1 MIWKP
6 KRLTRQQM
14 EERRLAGG
22 RLLRK
27 HRLTRSQ
34 IARRLGVSR
43 AAVSQWAKRLRSG
56 GLRRLRARKST
67 GRPSKLTRQQQRML
81 LRKLKR
87 GARAAGF
94 RTERWTLWRI
104 GRLIEREFGIAYH
117 PNYLNRLLNKL
128 DWSTQVPQACA
139 TERDDKAVEAWLQHD
154 WPRIKKGHVETK
166 QPSCF
171 SMRWG
176 SRSWHHWGVRGHRA
190 VSVRCCVA

>member
-1 MIWKP
+1 M
-6 KRLTRQQM
+6 
-14 EERRLAGG
+14 
-22 RLLRK
+22 LRK

-87 GARAAGF
+87 GARTAGF

-104 GRLIEREFGIAYH
+104 GQLIEREFGIAYH
-117 PNYLNRLLNKL
+117 PNYLNRLLDKL

-154 WPRIKKGHVETK
+154 WPRIKKRRVETK

-171 SMRWG
+171 SMRWA
-176 SRSWHHWGVRGHRA
+176 SRSWHRWGARGHRA
-190 VSVRCCVA
+190 ASVQCCVASHASGASCRLPSA

>member
-1 MIWKP
+1 MTWKP

-14 EERRLAGG
+14 EERRLTGG

-27 HRLTRSQ
+27 RRLTRAE

-43 AAVSQWAKRLRSG
+43 AAVSQWIKRLRSG

-94 RTERWTLWRI
+94 PTERWTLWRI
-104 GRLIEREFGIAYH
+104 GRLIEREFGVAYH
-117 PNYLNRLLNKL
+117 SNYLNRLLDKL
-128 DWSTQVPQACA
+128 NWSTQVPQACA
-139 TERDDKAVEAWLQHD
+139 AERDDKAVAAWLQHD
-154 WPRIKKGHVETK
+154 WPRIKKRRVETK

-176 SRSWHHWGVRGHRA
+176 SRS
-190 VSVRCCVA
+190 

>member
-1 MIWKP
+1 MTWKP

-27 HRLTRSQ
+27 RRLTQAR

-43 AAVSQWAKRLRSG
+43 AAVNQWANRLRSG
-56 GLRRLRARKST
+56 GLRRLRARKSG
-67 GRPSKLTRQQQRML
+67 GRPSKLTRLQQQML

-104 GRLIEREFGIAYH
+104 GRLLEREFRVVYH
-117 PNYLNRLLNKL
+117 PNYLKRLLNKL
-128 DWSTQVPQACA
+128 DWSLQVPQACA
-139 TERDDKAVEAWLQHD
+139 TERDDKAVEVWLRQD
-154 WPRIKKGHVETK
+154 WPRIKKSASK
-166 QPSCF
+166 PSN
-171 SMRWG
+171 
-176 SRSWHHWGVRGHRA
+176 HR
-190 VSVRCCVA
+190 VFR